1 VAFRDYEEFIA
12 ALGAQRV
19 RYLLIGAH
27 AVALHARPR
36 ATKDLDVLL
45 DPAPANLRRTL
56 VALKAFF
63 GGADLGYSVE
73 DLADPNGIIQLG
85 LAPVRIDL
93 TSAIPGCPDFG
104 AAWKRRVDAPF
115 GTADAHYLG
124 LEDLIRAKRA
134 TDRLQDRADVRVLE
148 RARRRRR
155 R

>member
-1 VAFRDYEEFIA
+1 MAFQDYEEFIA
-12 ALGAQRV
+12 ALSAHRV

-45 DPAPANLRRTL
+45 DPAPPNLRRTL
-56 VALKAFF
+56 VALRAFF

-73 DLADPNGIIQLG
+73 DLADPDAIIQLG

-93 TSAIPGCPDFG
+93 ASAISGCPDFA
-104 AAWKRRVDAPF
+104 AAWARRVDAPF

-124 LEDLIRAKRA
+124 LDDLIRAKRA

-148 RARRRRR
+148 RARRRRK
-155 R
+155 